1 MSAPQAHGGDPQ
13 AGDTGAA
20 TAPWTAT
27 VLTLFPEVFPGPLG
41 VSLAG
46 KALDRGVWR
55 LDTRNIR
62 DYALDK
68 HRSVDDTPFGGGAGM
83 VMRPDVVDRA
93 LGDVADRPGPV
104 VNLSPRGR
112 PLDQTVVRELAAEPG
127 LTLLCGRYEGID
139 ERVLEARGV
148 QELSVGDFV
157 LSGGEVAALTV
168 LDAVV
173 RLLPGVMGN
182 AESGGDESFERD
194 LLEYPQYTRPA
205 DWQGRAV
212 PAVLQSGDHARIAR
226 WRRDMAEAIT
236 RARRPD
242 LWARYQAQQE
252 ADAAARPRRRN
263 RRGGCDETD

>member
-1 MSAPQAHGGDPQ
+1 M
-13 AGDTGAA
+13 
-20 TAPWTAT
+20 
-27 VLTLFPEVFPGPLG
+27 
-41 VSLAG
+41 
-46 KALDRGVWR
+46 
-55 LDTRNIR
+55 
-62 DYALDK
+62 
-68 HRSVDDTPFGGGAGM
+68 
-83 VMRPDVVDRA
+83 
-93 LGDVADRPGPV
+93 

-112 PLDQTVVRELAAEPG
+112 PLDQGVVRDLAAEPG

-182 AESGGDESFERD
+182 AESGGEESFERRPGC
-194 LLEYPQYTRPA
+194 LLEYPHYTRPA

-226 WRRDMAEAIT
+226 WRRDDGGSGSPGPGART
-236 RARRPD
+236 SSRATKRSRRLRPGPR
-242 LWARYQAQQE
+242 AASKR
-252 ADAAARPRRRN
+252 AAR
-263 RRGGCDETD
+263 CDETD